1 MSERVPEGWESKKLD
16 ELVIKHNSG
25 VYKKSNLYGSGTNI
39 IGVSQ
44 LYQCD
49 FVKGQKFKKVP
60 LDDTEIA
67 KFTLRYGDLLYGESS
82 LVRSGIAK
90 TVCVTPDGE
99 GTAFAWHTRRYSVD
113 QKFVYPEFLNYF
125 VAGSKVRNYLEKVC
139 TQTALTGITTLD
151 YFGAPILLPPL
162 PEQKKI
168 ASILTSVDEVIE
180 TAQKQ
185 IDKLQDLKK
194 ATMNELLTKGIG
206 HTEFKDSELGRI
218 PKSWEV
224 KRLDEVSLE
233 KGIQTGPFGSQLHA
247 HEYTTDGV
255 PVVMPKDMKPPLID
269 ISDIARIP
277 EHRAIDLSKHR
288 VKKGD
293 ILFSR
298 RGDIG
303 RFALMEASSE
313 GWVCGTG
320 CLRVRLK
327 NGVVHPY
334 FIAQYLTKD
343 EPKEWLNLNAVGLT
357 MLNLSTSILEGL
369 PLIVPSMEEQM
380 TIVYALQSIDAR
392 LSKCRDY
399 LSQTQSLKKS
409 LMQDLLTGKVRVQ
422 VN

>member
-1 MSERVPEGWESKKLD
+1 MSEKYFEQLKNLVSHLPKSKILAGQ
-16 ELVIKHNSG
+16 S
-25 VYKKSNLYGSGTNI
+25 KSNGQYKFYLSGKKIGKIDVATTNQDAIIMGDGGTASIAFAKGKYSYSSHNFGFYSSAEYLTTEYIFRTIEQFLPVLNYKGFVGSGIKNI
-39 IGVSQ
+39 DKKFLFD
-44 LYQCD
+44 LY
-49 FVKGQKFKKVP
+49 
-60 LDDTEIA
+60 I
-67 KFTLRYGDLLYGESS
+67 
-82 LVRSGIAK
+82 
-90 TVCVTPDGE
+90 
-99 GTAFAWHTRRYSVD
+99 
-113 QKFVYPEFLNYF
+113 
-125 VAGSKVRNYLEKVC
+125 EK
-139 TQTALTGITTLD
+139 L
-151 YFGAPILLPPL
+151 PL

-180 TAQKQ
+180 TTQKQ

-206 HTEFKDSELGRI
+206 HTEFKNSELGRI

-224 KRLDEVSLE
+224 KDLASVSPE

-255 PVVMPKDMKPPLID
+255 PIVMPKDMTPPLVD
-269 ISDIARIP
+269 ISNIARIP

-303 RFALMEASSE
+303 RFALMNASSD

-327 NGVVHPY
+327 NELVHP
-334 FIAQYLTKD
+334 FFVAQYLTKD

-369 PLIVPSMEEQM
+369 PLIVPPMKEQM
-380 TIVYALQSIDAR
+380 MIVSALQSIDAR
-392 LSKCRDY
+392 LSKCHDY
-399 LSQTQSLKKS
+399 LSQTQALKKS